1 MNTILPHLNE
11 PNEAREVSTNKQIMK
26 AKVTNV
32 TYRKDSETFP
42 KWMKYEIELL
52 HEDGTIETIPAYGKD
67 LQDALSRVVREKKI
81 RTIERHTEKVPMA
94 VWLLLW
100 FMYMGILIIG
110 YYETSNHWI
119 FVGGLMGVFGVIGSL
134 NWFTRR

>member
-1 MNTILPHLNE
+1 
-11 PNEAREVSTNKQIMK
+11 MK

-32 TYRKDSETFP
+32 TYRKDSESFP

-52 HEDGTIETIPAYGKD
+52 YEDGATETIPAYGKD

-81 RTIERHTEKVPMA
+81 KTIEKHTEKVPMA
-94 VWLLLW
+94 VWLMLW
-100 FMYMGILIIG
+100 FMYMGILVIG
-110 YYETSNHWI
+110 YYETENHWI
-119 FVGGLMGVFGVIGSL
+119 FVGGLLGIMGVIGSL

>member
-1 MNTILPHLNE
+1 M
-11 PNEAREVSTNKQIMK
+11 KQ
-26 AKVTNV
+26 KVTNV

-42 KWMKYEIELL
+42 KWMKYETEILN
-52 HEDGTIETIPAYGKD
+52 EDGTIETIPAYGKD

-81 RTIERHTEKVPMA
+81 KTIEKHTEKVPLA

-119 FVGGLMGVFGVIGSL
+119 FVGGLMGIMAVIGSL

>member
-1 MNTILPHLNE
+1 
-11 PNEAREVSTNKQIMK
+11 MK

-52 HEDGTIETIPAYGKD
+52 HEDGTTEMIPAYGKD

-81 RTIERHTEKVPMA
+81 KTIERHTEKVPMA